1 MLKIDFVVMWVD
13 GSDKKWL
20 KQKQKYELIENGKT
34 TAKAHHY
41 RDWDNLKYMFRGF
54 EKYAPW
60 VNKIYFVTCGHQPS
74 WMKET
79 DKLKFIS
86 HKDFMP
92 KDILPTF
99 SANSI
104 ELNLHR
110 IKGLSEHF
118 VYFNDDM
125 FLTNHVTPE
134 DFFDTKTGL
143 PKDTATMNRTTP
155 LCNTGIMP
163 YVFFNDVAI
172 INKHFSKKQI
182 LKRDFGKWFNPLYGL
197 QSFARN
203 LMYKPFE
210 HFSGMY
216 FYHIPSSF
224 KKSIIEE
231 VWQKESEVLEKTCS
245 NRFRKNTDV
254 NQYLFKA
261 WQIAKGQFAPRNT
274 NKLSKPV
281 FVTNNQ
287 EAISAAKVIRS
298 QKYKMICI
306 NDSEDIQDFEKAKQD
321 IIDALEDILPD
332 KSNAERR

>member
-1 MLKIDFVVMWVD
+1 MLKVDFVVMWVD

-20 KQKQKYELIENGKT
+20 KQKQKYEMLETGKT
-34 TAKAHHY
+34 TAKEHHY
-41 RDWDNLKYMFRGF
+41 RDWDILKYMFRGF

-60 VNKIYFVTCGHQPS
+60 VNKIYFVTCGQRPS

-79 DKLKFIS
+79 NKLKFVD
-86 HKDFMP
+86 HKDFIP
-92 KDILPTF
+92 AKNLPTF
-99 SANSI
+99 SANAI

-125 FLTNHVTPE
+125 FLTKPVKPE

-163 YVFFNDVAI
+163 YVFFNDIAI
-172 INKHFSKKQI
+172 INKHFSKKKI
-182 LKRDFGKWFNPLYGL
+182 LKRDFWKWFNPFYGL
-197 QSFARN
+197 QSFIRN
-203 LMYKPFE
+203 VMYKPFE

-224 KKSIIEE
+224 KKSVIEE
-231 VWQKESEVLEKTCS
+231 VWQKETASLERTCA

-261 WQIAKGQFAPRNT
+261 WQLAKGEFSPRNT
-274 NKLSKPV
+274 NRVSRPV
-281 FVTNNQ
+281 FVASNH
-287 EAISAAKVIRS
+287 EARLAGEIIRAQS
-298 QKYKMICI
+298 HKLLCI
-306 NDSEDIQDFEKAKQD
+306 NDSDNIEDFERAKQD
-321 IIDALEDILPD
+321 IIKAFEAILPE
-332 KSNAERR
+332 KSKFEK

>member
-13 GSDKKWL
+13 GADKKWL
-20 KQKQKYELIENGKT
+20 AQKQKYELKENGKT

-41 RDWDNLKYMFRGF
+41 RDWEILKYMFRGF
-54 EKYAPW
+54 EEYARW
-60 VNKIYFVTCGHQPS
+60 VNKIYFVTCGQHPS
-74 WMKET
+74 WLQET
-79 DKLKFIS
+79 DKLKFVD

-92 KDILPTF
+92 AEILPTF

-125 FLTNHVTPE
+125 LLTDYVSPE
-134 DFFDTKTGL
+134 DFFDIKTGL

-155 LCNTGIMP
+155 LCDTGVMP
-163 YVFFNDVAI
+163 YIVFNDVAI
-172 INKHFSKKQI
+172 INKHFSKKQV
-182 LKRDFGKWFNPLYGL
+182 LRRDFGKWFNPAYGF
-197 QSFARN
+197 QSFMRN

-224 KKSIIEE
+224 KKSAIKE
-231 VWQKESEVLEKTCS
+231 VWQKETEVLEKTCA

-261 WQIAKGQFAPRNT
+261 WQLAKGEFSPRNT
-274 NKLSKPV
+274 NKLSQAV

-287 EAISAAKVIRS
+287 QATQAAEVIKSR
-298 QKYKMICI
+298 QHKLICI
-306 NDSEDIQDFEKAKQD
+306 NDSDSIEDFDKAKRDVVEAFEAILPEKSIFEK
-321 IIDALEDILPD
+321 
-332 KSNAERR
+332 